1 MCLKD
6 LRDEF
11 IYDCECRHLAKGSL
25 RNYKAATRFLLEYLE
40 LKQITE
46 LEDVRPRHIRD
57 LMKEKQDAGSTS
69 RYINDLLKVWRTW
82 FNYLVNE
89 GYLEER
95 DNPAKKVKC
104 LRQPRTII
112 VSLGLSAVAADFHY
126 ATQIVAYDFT
136 FYRSIS
142 FNLNQF
148 D

>member
-89 GYLEER
+89 GYGDCVFLTDLDIIKRALLLVSER
-95 DNPAKKVKC
+95 QDSV
-104 LRQPRTII
+104 
-112 VSLGLSAVAADFHY
+112 AVGY
-126 ATQIVAYDFT
+126 AIGNGGWCQRSMISVVT
-136 FYRSIS
+136 FV
-142 FNLNQF
+142 
-148 D
+148 

>member
-57 LMKEKQDAGSTS
+57 LMKEKQDAGSTLYQ
-69 RYINDLLKVWRTW
+69 R
-82 FNYLVNE
+82 
-89 GYLEER
+89 
-95 DNPAKKVKC
+95 PAQGVAHMV
-104 LRQPRTII
+104 Q
-112 VSLGLSAVAADFHY
+112 LSG
-126 ATQIVAYDFT
+126 Q
-136 FYRSIS
+136 
-142 FNLNQF
+142 
-148 D
+148 

>member
-69 RYINDLLKVWRTW
+69 PLYQR
-82 FNYLVNE
+82 
-89 GYLEER
+89 
-95 DNPAKKVKC
+95 PAQGVAHMV
-104 LRQPRTII
+104 Q
-112 VSLGLSAVAADFHY
+112 LSG
-126 ATQIVAYDFT
+126 Q
-136 FYRSIS
+136 
-142 FNLNQF
+142 
-148 D
+148 

>member
-89 GYLEER
+89 GY
-95 DNPAKKVKC
+95 
-104 LRQPRTII
+104 
-112 VSLGLSAVAADFHY
+112 F
-126 ATQIVAYDFT
+126 QIVGGALSQCLADLDLQLFL
-136 FYRSIS
+136 FSLCS
-142 FNLNQF
+142 LDQLGGLLVLF
-148 D
+148 DKGQ